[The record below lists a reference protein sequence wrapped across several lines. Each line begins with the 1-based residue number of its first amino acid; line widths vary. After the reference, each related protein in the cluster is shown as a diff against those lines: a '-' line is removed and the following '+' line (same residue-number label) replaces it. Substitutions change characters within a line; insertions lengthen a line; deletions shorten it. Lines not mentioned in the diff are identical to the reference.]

1 MMTVRARWAGI
12 HVCMCTLKEHKYNQS
27 KHGIARPICLSQY
40 VPVDMKYRLLGTPYD
55 PRSCGT

>member
-1 MMTVRARWAGI
+1 MYACEHTFLSI
-12 HVCMCTLKEHKYNQS
+12 KEHQYNQS

-40 VPVDMKYRLLGTPYD
+40 VPVDMIYRLLVTPCD